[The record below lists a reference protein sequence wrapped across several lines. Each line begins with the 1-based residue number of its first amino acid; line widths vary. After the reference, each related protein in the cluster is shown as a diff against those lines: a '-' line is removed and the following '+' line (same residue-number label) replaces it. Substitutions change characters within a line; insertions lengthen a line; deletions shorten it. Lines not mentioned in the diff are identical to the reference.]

1 MPATW
6 KRERE
11 RESKQ
16 SRKCLLH
23 IVKER
28 EGHKFIDCELLG
40 LRASIALD
48 ISLATV
54 NFAFSFLHL
63 D

>member
-1 MPATW
+1 MQIASNVE
-6 KRERE
+6 ERE
-11 RESKQ
+11 RVNKVENA
-16 SRKCLLH
+16 CCT
-23 IVKER
+23 VKER

-48 ISLATV
+48 ISLVTV